1 MNTNKISH
9 ILTKPKNDALDK
21 AIIKAGIRG
30 IIGLIEENDYKLSE
44 AQAKAIA
51 EYINY
56 YLVFKE
62 VS

>member
-1 MNTNKISH
+1 
-9 ILTKPKNDALDK
+9 LTKPKNDALDK

>member
-1 MNTNKISH
+1 
-9 ILTKPKNDALDK
+9 LTKRKNDELDK
-21 AIIKAGIRG
+21 AILRAGISG
-30 IIGLIEENDYKLSE
+30 IIGLIEDNDYKLSE